1 MNEHEQAPKDPCHRK
16 TYSMAESTL
25 SQLEILERELYGLHS
40 FNKSQVIREAIFFY
54 YTEKIL
60 LKKEIISRESLDIDA
75 HEEIPMEPFEDNSL
89 IGDIFEKE
97 KKDES

>member
-1 MNEHEQAPKDPCHRK
+1 MKEQEHVPKDPCHRK

-54 YTEKIL
+54 YTKKIL
-60 LKKEIISRESLDIDA
+60 LKKEILQKEPLEMEP
-75 HEEIPMEPFEDNSL
+75 HEDLPLEPFEEGSL
-89 IGDIFEKE
+89 LGDIFEKE
-97 KKDES
+97 KNEES